1 MTSEPILL
9 KKKKLKRELVRG
21 HTITDISALISFRNC
36 RGQIPHCTDVETES
50 PRRHCKPRWASI
62 SYPVRHF
69 SIIVP
74 SSPTHGF
81 TFHGFQL
88 SIQPWSEVIKW
99 KITKINNS

>member
-74 SSPTHGF
+74 SSPTMVLLSMAFSYPFNHGLKLLN
-81 TFHGFQL
+81 GKSQ
-88 SIQPWSEVIKW
+88 K
-99 KITKINNS
+99 